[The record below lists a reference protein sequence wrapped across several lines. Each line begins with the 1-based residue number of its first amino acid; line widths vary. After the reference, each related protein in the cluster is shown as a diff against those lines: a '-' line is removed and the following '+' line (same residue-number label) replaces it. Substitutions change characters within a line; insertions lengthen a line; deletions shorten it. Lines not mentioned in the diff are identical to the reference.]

1 MTHGAFRNYFHIGP
15 IGFKIP
21 RYHGGNCNPWMVFFC
36 GWMMNLLERKR
47 YRYYVKGKA
56 YRQWGR
62 YWKREPND
70 ELILNPTYFS
80 CGLFSVVRHCPTS
93 IDKDW
98 FYGVYDEREGSDAK
112 SELYK
117 QTAHLCIMDDKPDSF
132 RINKEGKMVCV
143 DYGEFTLSYA
153 CRTGIQHIDY
163 K

>member
-1 MTHGAFRNYFHIGP
+1 
-15 IGFKIP
+15 
-21 RYHGGNCNPWMVFFC
+21 
-36 GWMMNLLERKR
+36 MMNVLERKR

-62 YWKREPND
+62 YWKRPPND

-80 CGLFSVVRHCPTS
+80 CGLFCIVRHCPTPV
-93 IDKDW
+93 DKDW
-98 FYGVYDEREGSDAK
+98 FYGVYDEREGNDAK